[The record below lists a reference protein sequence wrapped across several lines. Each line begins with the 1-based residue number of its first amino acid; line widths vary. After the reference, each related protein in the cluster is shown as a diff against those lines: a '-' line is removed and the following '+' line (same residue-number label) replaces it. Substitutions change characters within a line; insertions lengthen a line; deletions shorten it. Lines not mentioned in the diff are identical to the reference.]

1 MHVLLT
7 RPYAKSLET
16 KRQLE
21 EIGCRVS
28 IEPVLDISPVKHSS
42 DIYRNSKGLIV
53 TSFHASAQILQQEDK
68 IDKNTAIFAVGEA
81 TARPLHEAGFNNLYE
96 ASGDAK
102 SLLPVV
108 RDNYRPEYGLITY
121 LSGWHITQDLAK
133 VLAMEG
139 FEAQR
144 VVIYKANLIND
155 ISSLTKAEILRK
167 EIDCVIL
174 MSNRSARQFRKMCHD
189 TKIIKY
195 LNRITALTL
204 SEEIAKNIEDIKW
217 KDIKV
222 AQEPSMQS
230 IIDMLISL
238 KRKISLRS
246 FIRLKDLQSQGS

>member
-28 IEPVLDISPVKHSS
+28 IEPVLDISPVRHSS
-42 DIYRNSKGLIV
+42 DIYKNSKGLIV
-53 TSFHASAQILQQEDK
+53 TSFHASAQILQQKDK

-81 TARPLHEAGFNNLYE
+81 TARPLHKAGFKNVYE

-102 SLLPVV
+102 SLLPVI
-108 RDNYRPEYGLITY
+108 RDNYRPEDGLITY

-133 VLAMEG
+133 ALAMEG
-139 FEAQR
+139 FKAQR

-155 ISSLTKAEILRK
+155 LSSLIKAEILRK

-174 MSNRSARQFRKMCHD
+174 MSNRSAHQFCKMCHEA
-189 TKIIKY
+189 KIVKH
-195 LNRITALTL
+195 LNRIVALTM
-204 SEEIAKNIEDIKW
+204 SEDIVKNIEGIRW

-222 AQEPSMQS
+222 AQEPSMHS
-230 IIDMLISL
+230 IIDKLRSI
-238 KRKISLRS
+238 KRKISLEKFNRMK
-246 FIRLKDLQSQGS
+246 RLQSQEN